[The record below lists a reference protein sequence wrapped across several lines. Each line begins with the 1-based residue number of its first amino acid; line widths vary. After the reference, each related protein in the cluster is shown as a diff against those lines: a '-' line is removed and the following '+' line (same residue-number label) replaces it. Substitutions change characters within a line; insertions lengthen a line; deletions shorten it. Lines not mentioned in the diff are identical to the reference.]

1 MLDKYLH
8 LSFHFASRP
17 AEPKT
22 LSSLHLKENF
32 ADRLYCLLTILILPV
47 VLLTFFVAIF
57 LPVQDPA

>member
-1 MLDKYLH
+1 M
-8 LSFHFASRP
+8 P

-32 ADRLYCLLTILILPV
+32 ADRLYYLLTILILPV